1 MKEIYELTASEV
13 RNKILNKELSA
24 YEVTKAVFERI
35 EKTDEL
41 IGSFV
46 SLRKEKA
53 LKEAKII
60 DEKIA
65 KGEKVGALAGV
76 PVSIKD
82 NMVSLN
88 DPSASCS
95 KILDGY
101 IGIYDA
107 TVVTKLKEADAIIIG
122 KTNMDEF
129 AMGGST
135 KTSYYKL
142 TKNPW
147 DTSKVPGGSSGGAAS
162 SIASQQCFISLG
174 SDTGGSIRQP
184 ASFCGV
190 VGLKP
195 TYGRVSRY
203 GLMAFASSLDQ
214 IGPLAKNV
222 EDIALAMNV
231 IAGYDD
237 YDGTV
242 KNIPVP
248 DYTEFLGKDIKGVK
262 IGVPKEY
269 FVDGMNENVKAI
281 MMDALEKL
289 KEAGAELVDVSLPHT
304 KYALPTYYILAPAE
318 ASSNLARF
326 DGIRYGYRSKN
337 AKDFNDLYV
346 KSRSEG
352 FGSEVKRRIM
362 IGTYVLSAG
371 FYDAYFKKAQKARA
385 LIKADFDK
393 AFETVDMIFTP
404 VAPTPAFSLDAVK
417 TPLELYLEDIFTLS
431 ANLAGVPGLSIPA
444 GMTEGLPVGI
454 QLLGKHFDEGNLIAV
469 GSAFEKIRGE
479 WKLPEGVEK

>member
-53 LKEAKII
+53 LEEAKII

-242 KNIPVP
+242 KNISVP

-269 FVDGMNENVKAI
+269 FVEGMNENVKAI

>member
-24 YEVTKAVFERI
+24 YDVTKAVFERI

-53 LKEAKII
+53 LEEAKII

>member
-24 YEVTKAVFERI
+24 YDVTKAVFERI

-53 LKEAKII
+53 LEEAKII

-269 FVDGMNENVKAI
+269 FVDGMNENVKSI

>member
-1 MKEIYELTASEV
+1 MKEIYELTALEV

-24 YEVTKAVFERI
+24 YDVTKAVFERI

-53 LKEAKII
+53 LEEAKII

-248 DYTEFLGKDIKGVK
+248 DYTKFLGKDIKGVK

-393 AFETVDMIFTP
+393 VFETVDMIFTP

>member
-1 MKEIYELTASEV
+1 MKEIYELTALEV

-53 LKEAKII
+53 LEEAKII

-101 IGIYDA
+101 TGIYDA

>member
-53 LKEAKII
+53 LEEAKII

-352 FGSEVKRRIM
+352 FGNEVKRRIM

>member
-53 LKEAKII
+53 LEEAKII

-65 KGEKVGALAGV
+65 RGEKVGALAGV

-242 KNIPVP
+242 KDIPVP
-248 DYTEFLGKDIKGVK
+248 DYTEFLEKDIKGVK

-269 FVDGMNENVKAI
+269 FVDGMNENVKSI

>member
-53 LKEAKII
+53 LEEAKII

-65 KGEKVGALAGV
+65 RGEKVGALAGV

-248 DYTEFLGKDIKGVK
+248 DYTEFLEKDIKGVK

-269 FVDGMNENVKAI
+269 FVDGMNENVKSI

-444 GMTEGLPVGI
+444 GITEGLPVGI

>member
-53 LKEAKII
+53 LEEAKII

-281 MMDALEKL
+281 MMSALKKL

-469 GSAFEKIRGE
+469 GSTFEKIRGE

>member
-53 LKEAKII
+53 LEEAKII

-269 FVDGMNENVKAI
+269 FVDGINENVKSI

-444 GMTEGLPVGI
+444 GITEGLPVGI

>member
-53 LKEAKII
+53 LEEAKII

-65 KGEKVGALAGV
+65 KGEKVGTLAGV

-269 FVDGMNENVKAI
+269 FVDGMNENVKSI

>member
-53 LKEAKII
+53 LEEAKII

-65 KGEKVGALAGV
+65 RGEKVGALAGV

-269 FVDGMNENVKAI
+269 FVDGMNENIKAI

-444 GMTEGLPVGI
+444 GITEGLPVGI

>member
-1 MKEIYELTASEV
+1 MKEIYELTALEV

-24 YEVTKAVFERI
+24 YDVTKAVFERI

-53 LKEAKII
+53 LEEAKII

-393 AFETVDMIFTP
+393 AFETVNMIFTP

-444 GMTEGLPVGI
+444 GITEGLPVGI

>member
-53 LKEAKII
+53 LEEAKII

-237 YDGTV
+237 YDETV

-248 DYTEFLGKDIKGVK
+248 DYTEFLEKDIKGVK

>member
-1 MKEIYELTASEV
+1 MNEILKLTAFEIREKIAKKEITS
-13 RNKILNKELSA
+13 

-35 EKTDEL
+35 EEKDDL
-41 IGSFV
+41 INSFV

-53 LKEAKII
+53 LEEAKLV

-82 NMVSLN
+82 NMVSEGDLTT
-88 DPSASCS
+88 ACS
-95 KILDGY
+95 KILSNY
-101 IGIYDA
+101 IGVYDA
-107 TVVTKLKEADAIIIG
+107 TVVKKLKEADAIIIG

-129 AMGGST
+129 AMGGT
-135 KTSYYKL
+135 TRTSYHGL

-147 DTSKVPGGSSGGAAS
+147 DTTKVPGGSSGGAAT
-162 SIASQQCFISLG
+162 SIASQECFISLG

-214 IGPLAKNV
+214 IGPLAKSV
-222 EDIALAMNV
+222 KDIALTMNV

-237 YDGTV
+237 YDATV
-242 KNIPVP
+242 SQNPVP
-248 DYTEFLGKDIKGVK
+248 DYLEALNRDIKGMK

-269 FVDGMNENVKAI
+269 FVEGIADGVRKVMNE
-281 MMDALEKL
+281 ALDKL
-289 KEAGAELVDVSLPHT
+289 RELGAEIVDISLPHT
-304 KYALPTYYILAPAE
+304 KYAVPTYYVLAPAE

-326 DGIRYGYRSKN
+326 DGVRYGYRSPN
-337 AKDFNDLYV
+337 AKDAVDLYI

-352 FGSEVKRRIM
+352 FGAEVKRRIM

-371 FYDAYFKKAQKARA
+371 FFDAYFKKAQKVRA
-385 LIKADFDK
+385 MIKKDFDE
-393 AFETVDMIFTP
+393 AFKTVDVIFTP
-404 VAPTPAFSLDAVK
+404 VAPSAAFELNKEK
-417 TPLELYLEDIFTLS
+417 TPIELYLEDIFTLS
-431 ANLAGVPGLSIPA
+431 ANLAGVPGLSVPA
-444 GMTEGLPVGI
+444 GFTEGLPVGI
-454 QLLGKHFDEGNLIAV
+454 QLLGKHFREEDLLAV

-479 WKLPEGVEK
+479 WKLPEGDEK

>member
-53 LKEAKII
+53 LEEAKII

-65 KGEKVGALAGV
+65 KGEKVGTLAGV

-269 FVDGMNENVKAI
+269 FVDGMNENVKSI
-281 MMDALEKL
+281 MMDALKKL

>member
-53 LKEAKII
+53 LEEAKII

-65 KGEKVGALAGV
+65 KGEKVGTLAGV

-269 FVDGMNENVKAI
+269 FVDGINENVKSI

>member
-53 LKEAKII
+53 LEEAKII
-60 DEKIA
+60 DEKIVR
-65 KGEKVGALAGV
+65 GEKVGALAGV

-371 FYDAYFKKAQKARA
+371 FFDAYFKKAQKVRA
-385 LIKADFDK
+385 MIKKDFDE
-393 AFETVDMIFTP
+393 AFKTVDVIFTP
-404 VAPTPAFSLDAVK
+404 VAPSAAFELNKEK
-417 TPLELYLEDIFTLS
+417 TPIELYLEDIFTLS
-431 ANLAGVPGLSIPA
+431 ANLAGVPGLSVPA
-444 GMTEGLPVGI
+444 GFTEGLPVGI
-454 QLLGKHFDEGNLIAV
+454 QLLGKHFREEDLLAV

-479 WKLPEGVEK
+479 WKLPEGDEK

>member
-1 MKEIYELTASEV
+1 MKEIYELTALEV

-24 YEVTKAVFERI
+24 YDVTKAVFERI

-53 LKEAKII
+53 LEEAKII

-65 KGEKVGALAGV
+65 RGEKVGALAGV

-281 MMDALEKL
+281 MMSALKKL

>member
-53 LKEAKII
+53 LEEAKII

-269 FVDGMNENVKAI
+269 FVDGMNENVKSI

>member
-53 LKEAKII
+53 LEEAKII

-371 FYDAYFKKAQKARA
+371 FYDAYFKKAQKTRA

>member
-13 RNKILNKELSA
+13 RNKILNKELTSF
-24 YEVTKAVFERI
+24 EVVNAIFDRI

-53 LKEAKII
+53 LEEAKLV

-65 KGEKVGALAGV
+65 RGEKVGYLAGV
-76 PVSIKD
+76 PVAIKD

-88 DPSASCS
+88 DPATSCS
-95 KILDGY
+95 KILEGY
-101 IGIYDA
+101 EGIYDA

-135 KTSYYKL
+135 KTSCYKL

-147 DTSKVPGGSSGGAAS
+147 DLSKVPGGSSGGAAS
-162 SIASQQCFISLG
+162 SVAAQQCFISLG

-237 YDGTV
+237 YDATV
-242 KNIPVP
+242 SKLEVP
-248 DYTEFLGKDIKGVK
+248 DYTEFLGKDIKGIK

-269 FVDGMNENVKAI
+269 FVDGMNEDIKRV
-281 MMDALEKL
+281 MFEALDKL
-289 KEAGAELVDVSLPHT
+289 KELGAEIVDISLPHT
-304 KYALPTYYILAPAE
+304 KYALPTYYVLAPAE
-318 ASSNLARF
+318 ASANLARF

-337 AKDFNDLYV
+337 AKDINDLYV

-371 FYDAYFKKAQKARA
+371 FYDAYFKKAQKVRA
-385 LIKADFDK
+385 LIKSDFDK
-393 AFETVDMIFTP
+393 AFESVDMIFTP
-404 VAPTPAFSLDAVK
+404 VAPSTAFSLDAVK

-444 GMTEGLPVGI
+444 GLSNGLPVGM
-454 QLLGKHFDEGNLIAV
+454 QLLGKYFEEGKLLSV

>member
-1 MKEIYELTASEV
+1 MNNICNFTALELRDKIANKEISAVEALNAVYE
-13 RNKILNKELSA
+13 K
-24 YEVTKAVFERI
+24 I
-35 EKTDEL
+35 EKTDDL

-46 SLRKEKA
+46 SLRKEAA

-65 KGEKVGALAGV
+65 NGEEVGILAGV
-76 PVSIKD
+76 PVSVKD

-88 DPSASCS
+88 DLTTSCS
-95 KILDGY
+95 KILY
-101 IGIYDA
+101 NYKGIYDA
-107 TVVTKLKEADAIIIG
+107 TVVKKLKEAGAIIIG

-135 KTSYYKL
+135 KTSYHKL

-147 DTSKVPGGSSGGAAS
+147 DTSKVPGGSSGGAAA
-162 SIASQQCFISLG
+162 SIAAKQCFISLG

-190 VGLKP
+190 VGMKP

-203 GLMAFASSLDQ
+203 GLMAFGSSLDQ

-222 EDIALAMNV
+222 SDIALAMNV

-237 YDGTV
+237 YDATV
-242 KNIPVP
+242 SKKEVP
-248 DYTEFLGKDIKGVK
+248 DYTKSLNQDISGMT

-269 FVDGMNENVKAI
+269 FVEGMNPKIKEI
-281 MMDALEKL
+281 MNESLEKFKSL
-289 KEAGAELVDVSLPHT
+289 GAKIVDISLPHT
-304 KYALPTYYILAPAE
+304 KYALPTYYVLAPAE

-326 DGIRYGYRSKN
+326 DGIRYGYRSPN
-337 AKDFNDLYV
+337 AKDYIDLYV

-352 FGSEVKRRIM
+352 FGAEVKRRIM

-371 FYDAYFKKAQKARA
+371 FYDAYFKKAQKVRA
-385 LIKADFDK
+385 LIKNDFDK
-393 AFETVDMIFTP
+393 AFENVDIIFTP
-404 VAPTPAFSLDAVK
+404 VAPSTAFSLDAVK

-431 ANLAGVPGLSIPA
+431 ANLAGVPGISIPA
-444 GMTEGLPVGI
+444 GMADDLPVGI
-454 QLLGKHFDEGNLIAV
+454 QLLGKHFGEEALIAA
-469 GSAFEKIRGE
+469 GHAFEKIRGE
-479 WKLPEGVEK
+479 FNLPEGADK